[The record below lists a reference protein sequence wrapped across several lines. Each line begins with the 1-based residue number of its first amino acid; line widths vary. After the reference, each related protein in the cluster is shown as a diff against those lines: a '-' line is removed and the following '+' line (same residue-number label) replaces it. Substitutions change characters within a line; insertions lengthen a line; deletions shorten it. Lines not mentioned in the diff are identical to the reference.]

1 MIYWG
6 LIAFFLLEYVRP
18 AEFIPIPPHFNS
30 IVPIAVAIAAILSKR
45 GASNGDVSGERNT
58 QLMMWFLALIVL
70 SVLVSDVT
78 TYAYTIFTVV
88 VGYALIY
95 WAIAKQVT
103 TLGELKGLFRILV
116 LVHVIVAAL
125 NPQIFT
131 SGQREYL
138 SGPPFMGDG
147 NDFALSVNIALPM
160 ALFLFF
166 DAKRFWARLF
176 YAAVLI
182 VFVFAIVAT
191 QSRGGT
197 IALLCVAAYYWSKS
211 QKKIATLAIAVVLA
225 VLALSFAPP
234 GYFERMNDMTNTEEG
249 SAAGRLAAWR
259 AATEMAVRS
268 PLVGIGAG
276 HFGPM
281 YGALFNVPTQNAHS
295 IYFQVLGELGFPGL
309 IILLWFIGSNLTKNR
324 LAAKGLQTTGGPTAG
339 TYAGMLGAMS
349 AAIIAYATGGAF
361 LSAIYYPHMY
371 ILAALAVA
379 TRRIVRQSAANDVTA
394 PVARPAITYHWA
406 LQPILGGSNQSL
418 RTQGRGTRT
427 TPLQPRRD
435 PRRLP

>member
-6 LIAFFLLEYVRP
+6 FIAFFLLEYVRP
-18 AEFIPIPPHFNS
+18 AEFIPIPPHLNS
-30 IVPIAVAIAAILSKR
+30 LVPIAVAIAAILSKK

-116 LVHVIVAAL
+116 LVHVIVASL
-125 NPQIFT
+125 NTQIFT

-138 SGPPFMGDG
+138 KGPPFMGDG

-166 DAKRFWARLF
+166 DAKRIIAKIF
-176 YAAVLI
+176 YAAVMV
-182 VFVFAIVAT
+182 VFVFSIVAT

-197 IALLCVAAYYWSKS
+197 IALMCVAAYYWSKS
-211 QKKIATLAIAVVLA
+211 QNKIATLTIAVVLA
-225 VLALSFAPP
+225 VAALSFAPP

-259 AATEMAVRS
+259 AATEMAVKS
-268 PLVGIGAG
+268 PIVGIGAG
-276 HFGPM
+276 HFGVM
-281 YGALFNVPTQNAHS
+281 YGAIYKRPTQNAHS
-295 IYFQVLGELGFPGL
+295 IYFLVLGELGFPGL
-309 IILLWFIGSNLTKNR
+309 TILLWFIIGNLVQNR
-324 LAAKGLQTTGGPTAG
+324 RAAQGIQKAGGPTAR
-339 TYAGMLGAMS
+339 THAGMLGAMS

-371 ILAALAVA
+371 ILAALAVGA
-379 TRRIVRQSAANDVTA
+379 RRIVRQRAAEEVTA
-394 PVARPAITYHWA
+394 PPKPAITYHWA
-406 LQPILGGSNQSL
+406 LQPILGGSGQSL
-418 RTQGRGTRT
+418 GAQRRRGGT
-427 TPLQPRRD
+427 TPLHPRRD
-435 PRRLP
+435 TPRLR